1 MTKKPTSEELAS
13 RLGEMTDESRKAA
26 LAKGLEVRRARA
38 LIKSRMK
45 AGEISPHE
53 VLCGAFETDR
63 AAQGITLAQFV
74 GACPGIGKKGAQR
87 IVADLGI
94 APTRRLRSLGPVQRE
109 RLGDLLAEA
118 MR

>member
-13 RLGEMTDESRKAA
+13 RLGEMTDE
-26 LAKGLEVRRARA
+26 
-38 LIKSRMK
+38 SRMK

>member
-26 LAKGLEVRRARA
+26 LAKGLEV
-38 LIKSRMK
+38 MK